1 MTRSHLLA
9 AVGLGLA
16 GLGVSTAHAQTLIY
30 QNNFE
35 AGWLDYR
42 WYGNSRLNQDA
53 TIFTTFNGWHSNT
66 YTEVHVA
73 QPAVTTLQP
82 GEMLEY
88 TAMFDLYIFDS
99 WDGYWAT
106 GADRFMVDVNGVQR
120 FNESFSND
128 PNKPQSFRAPD
139 MPRANYGGRTAA
151 ADAIYR
157 NIALTFKVPADAD
170 KVRMRFMDGGLGG
183 YADESWAIDN
193 FRLSYTVVPAP
204 GAVGLALA
212 GGMLMIPRRRR
223 GA

>member
-1 MTRSHLLA
+1 MLRSHLVA

-16 GLGVSTAHAQTLIY
+16 GLGVSAANAQTLIY

-42 WYGNSRLNQDA
+42 WYANSRLMQDA
-53 TIFTTFNGWHSNT
+53 PIFTTFNGWHSNT
-66 YTEVHVA
+66 ATEVHVA
-73 QPAVTTLQP
+73 QPSMTSLQP

-88 TAMFDLYIFDS
+88 TATFDLYIFDS

-106 GADRFMVDVNGVQR
+106 GADRILVEVNGVQR

-157 NIALTFKVPADAD
+157 NVALTFKVPADAD
-170 KVRMRFMDGGLGG
+170 KVRMRFMDGGIGT
-183 YADESWAIDN
+183 YTDESWGIDN
-193 FRLSYTVVPAP
+193 FRLSYSVVPAP

-212 GGMLMIPRRRR
+212 GGMLMLPRRRR